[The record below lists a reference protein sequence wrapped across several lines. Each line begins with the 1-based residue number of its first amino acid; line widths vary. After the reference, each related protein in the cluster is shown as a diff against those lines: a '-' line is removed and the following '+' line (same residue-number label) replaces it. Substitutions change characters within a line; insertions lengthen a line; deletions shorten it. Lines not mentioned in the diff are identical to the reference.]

1 MYEIPAYLVWGFL
14 ESGKS
19 TLIKETLSQDYF
31 NDGEKT
37 MILTFEE
44 GEVEYDKEML
54 EKTNSFVI
62 NIEKIEDFTKEFV
75 RACQRN
81 YYPDRVMIEYNG
93 MYSIDNLMDVIDE
106 TDLELYQAIVTVDA
120 STADMYLKNM
130 KSLFMEMF
138 KMADLV
144 IFNRCDDNTNMG
156 SFRRS
161 IKAVNPR
168 AQVGFERADGKEM
181 EQDELLP
188 YDVNAEVIKVE
199 DEDYGI
205 WYIDAMER
213 PQVYEGKTVEMRVQV
228 QRSPKMP
235 PGMIIPGRKAMTCCE
250 DDMTF
255 IGYLCRLNHTK
266 SKTLKRILN
275 NEWVTL
281 TAQIHSEYNEAYDK
295 TMPILTAIRI
305 EKSEPPKEQLVYFQ
319 ILKLGQ
325 EIKMQRNLTKG
336 PITVNLLLFAL
347 PLMFGNLLQ
356 QLYNVADTWVV
367 GRYLGANAFAA
378 AVKIDSFAYMPV
390 QDFGNAF
397 STYVAQ
403 NYGAKEEKRIKGN
416 LDVGLSFCFRFL

>member
-1 MYEIPAYLVWGFL
+1 MYELPAYLVWGFL

-54 EKTNSFVI
+54 EKTNSFVV
-62 NIEKIEDFTKEFV
+62 NIENMEDFTKEFV
-75 RACQRN
+75 RGCQRN

-93 MYSIDNLMDVIDE
+93 MYSIDDLMDVVDE
-106 TDLELYQAIVTVDA
+106 TDLELYQVIVTVDA
-120 STADMYLKNM
+120 STADLYLKNM
-130 KSLFMEMF
+130 KSMFMEMF

-181 EQDELLP
+181 AQDELLP
-188 YDVNAEVIKVE
+188 YDVNADVIKVE

-295 TMPILTAIRI
+295 TMPTGIFLDFKVRIGNKNAAKFNKRTDYGQFITFRLAINVWKSITTAVQCSRHLGCRKIPRCQCICRRSEDRLLRI
-305 EKSEPPKEQLVYFQ
+305 HASTRLRKCIFNLRGT
-319 ILKLGQ
+319 KLRG
-325 EIKMQRNLTKG
+325 KG
-336 PITVNLLLFAL
+336 RKTN
-347 PLMFGNLLQ
+347 
-356 QLYNVADTWVV
+356 
-367 GRYLGANAFAA
+367 
-378 AVKIDSFAYMPV
+378 
-390 QDFGNAF
+390 
-397 STYVAQ
+397 
-403 NYGAKEEKRIKGN
+403 
-416 LDVGLSFCFRFL
+416 

>member
-81 YYPDRVMIEYNG
+81 YYPDRVMIEYN
-93 MYSIDNLMDVIDE
+93 
-106 TDLELYQAIVTVDA
+106 
-120 STADMYLKNM
+120 
-130 KSLFMEMF
+130 EMF

-266 SKTLKRILN
+266 SKTLQRILN

-305 EKSEPPKEQLVYFQ
+305 EKSEPPKEQLVYF
-319 ILKLGQ
+319 
-325 EIKMQRNLTKG
+325 
-336 PITVNLLLFAL
+336 
-347 PLMFGNLLQ
+347 
-356 QLYNVADTWVV
+356 
-367 GRYLGANAFAA
+367 
-378 AVKIDSFAYMPV
+378 
-390 QDFGNAF
+390 
-397 STYVAQ
+397 
-403 NYGAKEEKRIKGN
+403 
-416 LDVGLSFCFRFL
+416 

>member
-1 MYEIPAYLVWGFL
+1 
-14 ESGKS
+14 
-19 TLIKETLSQDYF
+19 
-31 NDGEKT
+31 
-37 MILTFEE
+37 
-44 GEVEYDKEML
+44 
-54 EKTNSFVI
+54 
-62 NIEKIEDFTKEFV
+62 
-75 RACQRN
+75 
-81 YYPDRVMIEYNG
+81 
-93 MYSIDNLMDVIDE
+93 MDVVDE
-106 TDLELYQAIVTVDA
+106 TDLELYQVIVTVDA
-120 STADMYLKNM
+120 STADLYLKNM
-130 KSLFMEMF
+130 KSMFMEMF

-181 EQDELLP
+181 AQDELLP
-188 YDVNAEVIKVE
+188 YDVNADVIKIE

-213 PQVYEGKTVEMRVQV
+213 PEVYEGKTVEMRVQV

-255 IGYLCRLNHTK
+255 IGYLCRLNQTK

-305 EKSEPPKEQLVYFQ
+305 EKSEPPKEQLVYF
-319 ILKLGQ
+319 
-325 EIKMQRNLTKG
+325 
-336 PITVNLLLFAL
+336 
-347 PLMFGNLLQ
+347 
-356 QLYNVADTWVV
+356 
-367 GRYLGANAFAA
+367 
-378 AVKIDSFAYMPV
+378 
-390 QDFGNAF
+390 
-397 STYVAQ
+397 
-403 NYGAKEEKRIKGN
+403 
-416 LDVGLSFCFRFL
+416 